1 MPIFDCHVYTVLP
14 NTKSNLNNIC
24 ERNIYFIYYVAITIT
39 IMYNTILV
47 EKNGLD
53 EKKVKVFKNDTPSS
67 DKDLL
72 YSFVDKAYY
81 VDEIHYKIDNK
92 LGLDAI
98 LKT

>member
-1 MPIFDCHVYTVLP
+1 LKNYEQYNKNSISNSSYFIFRFGII
-14 NTKSNLNNIC
+14 S
-24 ERNIYFIYYVAITIT
+24 RNISFIYYVATTIT

-47 EKNGLD
+47 EKKGLD

-81 VDEIHYKIDNK
+81 VDEIHYKIDNS
-92 LGLDAI
+92 
-98 LKT
+98 